1 MTPTLYRARVPLH
14 QLRATTARPHSDH
27 LLRLKKSHGAY
38 EALPLLA
45 GHHQGVTGPAPWR
58 TELIA
63 TQAPHVFPMP
73 GDVESLLDALFTAL
87 ERLVGVARTDDE
99 DLRVAVFAAFGVTAI
114 HPFDNANGRA
124 AFDFSQLLLMHR
136 WSLPTPPFAL
146 PPDGHQRLGV
156 FLREHDEPSNRPDPA
171 TLVALATRLH
181 TRFATTRLDDL
192 PHTPL
197 ERVVVA
203 LKALLG

>member
-1 MTPTLYRARVPLH
+1 VPIH
-14 QLRATTARPHSDH
+14 QLRATSARPHSDH
-27 LLRLKKSHGAY
+27 LVRLKESHGAY

-45 GHHQGVTGPAPWR
+45 GHHQGLTGPAPWR
-58 TELIA
+58 TELLA

-73 GDVESLLDALFTAL
+73 GDVEPLLDALFTAL
-87 ERLVGVARTDDE
+87 ERLFGVARTEED

-124 AFDFSQLLLMHR
+124 AFDFSRLLLMHR
-136 WSLPTPPFAL
+136 WALTAPPFEL

-156 FLREHDEPSNRPDPA
+156 FLREHDEPSSSPDPRA
-171 TLVALATRLH
+171 LLALATRLR
-181 TRFATTRLDDL
+181 TRVITARLDDL
-192 PHTPL
+192 EHTPL

-203 LKALLG
+203 LKHLLR